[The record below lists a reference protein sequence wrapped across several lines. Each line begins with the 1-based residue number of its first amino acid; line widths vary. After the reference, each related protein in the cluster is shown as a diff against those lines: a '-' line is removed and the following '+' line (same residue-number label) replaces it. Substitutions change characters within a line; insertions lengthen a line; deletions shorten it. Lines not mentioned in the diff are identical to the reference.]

1 MRTGKIPASISALS
15 NRVPELAARLENWA
29 NINSGSSHAAGLERM
44 RLALRQS
51 FAALPGSLLDE
62 PPLPDSAL
70 RALRV
75 RLRPDAPRRI
85 LLSGHYDTVY
95 DAGHPFQACRWEN
108 ERILRGPG
116 VADMKGGIVVM
127 HAALEAFEQSPGADR
142 LGWEVLLTPDEETGS
157 RGSAP
162 LLAEAAQ
169 RNDFGLVFEPAR
181 PDGNLVR
188 SRKGVGQLSVICRGR
203 AAHVAR
209 EPNDGRNAIVA
220 LAEFLCAASRVPGKL
235 PGALVNAGRIRGGSD
250 ATNIV
255 PDFAEAVLD
264 VRATRAADQT
274 LLLVQLNEL
283 AAAINRREGLRLE
296 LAGGFNRPPK
306 ESGPAE
312 EAMFAV
318 WQQAAR
324 DLGLAPFS
332 WVHAGGGS
340 DGNFLA
346 AAGLPN
352 LDGVGVVG
360 DHLHS
365 DRESCVVA
373 SLAERA
379 QIAAL
384 ALLRLA
390 ADEAILPTRA
400 PQQAARQSRESTR
413 ISEED

>member
-274 LLLVQLNEL
+274 LLLVADSASQFVYSYQIQPDGSL
-283 AAAINRREGLRLE
+283 ANKQS
-296 LAGGFNRPPK
+296 FY
-306 ESGPAE
+306 
-312 EAMFAV
+312 
-318 WQQAAR
+318 
-324 DLGLAPFS
+324 
-332 WVHAGGGS
+332 
-340 DGNFLA
+340 
-346 AAGLPN
+346 
-352 LDGVGVVG
+352 
-360 DHLHS
+360 HLHLVEGAA
-365 DRESCVVA
+365 ES
-373 SLAERA
+373 
-379 QIAAL
+379 
-384 ALLRLA
+384 A
-390 ADEAILPTRA
+390 ADGIAVDRNGTLYVTSRIGLQVADQAGKVNSIINKPQPGPLSNVVFGGPNFDELFVTIGDKVYKRKVRTQGVLNFADPITPA
-400 PQQAARQSRESTR
+400 PPRL
-413 ISEED
+413 